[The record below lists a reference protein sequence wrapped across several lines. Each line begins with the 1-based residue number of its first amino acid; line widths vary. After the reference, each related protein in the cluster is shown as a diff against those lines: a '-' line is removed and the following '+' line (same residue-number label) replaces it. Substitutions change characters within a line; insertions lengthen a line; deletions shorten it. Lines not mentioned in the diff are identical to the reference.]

1 MKTGIALAGGG
12 SKGSYQIGVWKALR
26 ELGIDYDIVTGTSIG
41 AINGA
46 LMVMGDFERAERLWS
61 TITVE
66 DKKSAKIYVE
76 FQEMKDG
83 DALL

>member
-46 LMVMGDFERAERLWS
+46 LMVMGDYERAERLWS

-66 DKKSAKIYVE
+66 DIMANGVNLKHDVA
-76 FQEMKDG
+76 
-83 DALL
+83 

>member
-12 SKGSYQIGVWKALR
+12 SKGSYQTGAWKALR

-46 LMVMGDFERAERLWS
+46 LMVMLRPSVISQPWPQEAV
-61 TITVE
+61 TV
-66 DKKSAKIYVE
+66 APL
-76 FQEMKDG
+76 
-83 DALL
+83 A

>member
-12 SKGSYQIGVWKALR
+12 SKGSYQTGVWKALR

-46 LMVMGDFERAERLWS
+46 ACGNQFGTEQVRVTDDDNAVMLGASRRF
-61 TITVE
+61 
-66 DKKSAKIYVE
+66 
-76 FQEMKDG
+76 DG
-83 DALL
+83 EQSG